1 MLSLNNRGLLVLA
14 FGRVLQVGIMLAS
27 IKLSTHYLTAVEIG
41 NLYVI
46 VAITNFFG
54 LFLINPLGQY
64 VNRCTHTWYAA
75 GELVNRLFIYNFYVV
90 GVALLSFCVV
100 SMLPLINVAGEINY
114 GFLLLVVPIFV
125 YVNTWNQ
132 TLAPTLN
139 MLGHRVVFT
148 ALTVASA
155 ALAVLLSFF
164 AVILYEP
171 TGIMWVSGQ
180 VVSFFLLS
188 IVSLFF
194 LIRYVPQSFDVVA
207 MRAAISRESLLGV
220 VRFALPLAVSILF
233 LWMQGQSYRFVIE
246 RFVGLEFLGY
256 FGVGFAIAIA
266 ISSSVESLIM
276 QWISPVLY
284 RSMENPEKFS
294 GYFSALINRIL
305 PLYFILAI
313 FVSFLSVHFMV
324 VLVGEKYSQSYVFL
338 VFGIWAEFF
347 RVATNL
353 LATVAHSKMHTRK
366 LVVPYA
372 VGGIG
377 TLLGVYFASQFTNYY
392 ILIPSLVVIMGGVGF
407 AVMYYQMNTMLAV
420 RLRVANF
427 LRMFMFG
434 AVFSFAYFFHSISSS
449 ALASIF
455 VLGGFGVY
463 FLVVVYFYFRTLGG
477 VRALELEL

>member
-1 MLSLNNRGLLVLA
+1 MLSLNHRGLFVLV

-46 VAITNFFG
+46 VTITNFFG

-64 VNRCTHTWYAA
+64 VNRCTHVWYAA
-75 GELVNRLFIYNFYVV
+75 GELVNRFFIYNFYVV
-90 GVALLSFCVV
+90 GVAFLSFCVV
-100 SMLPLINVAGEINY
+100 SILPLIDIAGGISH
-114 GFLLLVVPIFV
+114 GLLLLVVPMFV

-132 TLAPTLN
+132 TLAPALN

-148 ALTVASA
+148 TLTVASA

-164 AVILYEP
+164 AVTLYEP

-180 VVSFFLLS
+180 VSSFFLLS
-188 IVSLFF
+188 IVSFFF
-194 LIRYVPQSFDVVA
+194 LKRYVPQPCDIGA
-207 MRAAISRESLLGV
+207 MRAAMSIESLLGI
-220 VRFALPLAVSILF
+220 VRFTLPLAVSILF

-266 ISSSVESLIM
+266 VSSSVENLMM
-276 QWISPVLY
+276 QWISPALY
-284 RSMENPEKFS
+284 RSMADSDRFS
-294 GYFSALINRIL
+294 EFFSVLINGLL
-305 PLYFILAI
+305 PLYFLLAI
-313 FVSFLSVHFMV
+313 FVSFLSVNLMV
-324 VLVGEKYSQSYVFL
+324 VLVGEAYSRSCIFL

-353 LATVAHSKMHTRK
+353 LATVAHSKMCTRK

-377 TLLGVYFASQFTNYY
+377 TLLGVYFASRSADYY
-392 ILIPSLVVIMGGVGF
+392 ILIPSVIVVMGGVGF
-407 AVMYYQMNTMLAV
+407 AVMYYQMNKILKI
-420 RLRVANF
+420 RLRIAGF
-427 LRMFMFG
+427 LRMFVFG
-434 AVFSFAYFFHSISSS
+434 TVFSFAYFLYSISGSTLVS
-449 ALASIF
+449 ALILSAF
-455 VLGGFGVY
+455 GFY
-463 FLVVVYFYFRTLGG
+463 FLMVVYFYFRALGG
-477 VRALELEL
+477 ARALEL